1 MLPSHFCS
9 SVVSSLIAVCEVS
22 HVCMQEHVEA
32 GLGGRPEV
40 GVRNLLQL
48 ADEEPQAHLTLETQE
63 AARAA
68 FEPAEE
74 CRQSMLNLR
83 YLAVSA

>member
-1 MLPSHFCS
+1 M
-9 SVVSSLIAVCEVS
+9 VY
-22 HVCMQEHVEA
+22 MQGHVEA